1 LSKRPI
7 ALLAGALA
15 IALIVAG
22 CGSSSDDSTASIT
35 KAEFIEKS
43 DAACT
48 RGNEQIESEFQ
59 SYAKKNGIGEK
70 KEPTEA
76 QSTELSETILL
87 PAVQQEVEEIRAL
100 GAPSGEEDEVNA
112 ILDAVEEGI
121 EKGEEDPG
129 SLVTENPAAFAKAN
143 KLAGEYGLKVCGKE

>member
-1 LSKRPI
+1 MSKRPI

-15 IALIVAG
+15 IALIAAG

-35 KAEFIEKS
+35 KAEFIKKS

-48 RGNEQIESEFQ
+48 KGNEQIESEFQ
-59 SYAKKNGIGEK
+59 SYARKNGISEK

-76 QSTELSETILL
+76 QSTQLSETILL

-100 GAPSGEEDEVNA
+100 GAPSGEEDKVNA
-112 ILDAVEEGI
+112 VLDAVEEGI

-143 KLAGEYGLKVCGKE
+143 KLANEYGFKVCGKE